1 MVMSLLGHL
10 SLLIV
15 TVLGTYWV
23 SVKEPIKPLGALRV
37 SLAYGSN
44 SKVVNQ
50 VSSTQRGLSR
60 HSQSQKRSWIRV
72 KNQSPGHCLRKP
84 Q

>member
-50 VSSTQRGLSR
+50 VSSTQKRVEQT
-60 HSQSQKRSWIRV
+60 QSKPKKV
-72 KNQSPGHCLRKP
+72 VDQSKKISL
-84 Q
+84 QVIA